1 MRACAL
7 FWFLVHAG
15 TRSSA
20 VVAASCCSQI
30 LSKSHSKLTCLP
42 FSCSSVNPEMTSLA
56 ALFMDSVDMG
66 LRGQIAHSR
75 PPRRGVPSL
84 KTHFVHHVLSPSP
97 SRAACA
103 LQFLVPVK
111 GFYPPTPPI
120 KGVTQSRSGKASHS
134 LHDSSS
140 FQDNMLHFH
149 SLPPTQ
155 FHIPLLS
162 LRTLCAPSASHT
174 HPHPV
179 MLWPPCPRLSCHPQ
193 IPPAASGGLWFM
205 AGHVLLRCSSDPC

>member
-1 MRACAL
+1 MCTVL
-7 FWFLVHAG
+7 VPSIIVHAW

-30 LSKSHSKLTCLP
+30 LSKSHPKLTCLP
-42 FSCSSVNPEMTSLA
+42 FSCSSVNPEIASLA

-84 KTHFVHHVLSPSP
+84 KTHFVHRVLSITIKGCMCS
-97 SRAACA
+97 SVSCSCEG
-103 LQFLVPVK
+103 FL
-111 GFYPPTPPI
+111 PPTPPM

-179 MLWPPCPRLSCHPQ
+179 LLWPPCPGLFCHPQ
-193 IPPAASGGLWFM
+193 IPPAASGGLWFV